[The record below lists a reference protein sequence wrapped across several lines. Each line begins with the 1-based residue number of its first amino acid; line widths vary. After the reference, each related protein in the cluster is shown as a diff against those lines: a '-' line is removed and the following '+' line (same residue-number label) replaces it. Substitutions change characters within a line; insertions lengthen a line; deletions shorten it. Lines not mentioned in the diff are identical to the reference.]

1 MNKLSK
7 KILSALLAAGTAAAS
22 IPVFAAIPEDVAGTR
37 YEEPVQVLS
46 ALKIMIGDE
55 NGKFRLD
62 DTIIRSEVAKM
73 AVHAIGLEDAADA
86 AKGTTKFDDVS
97 TEHWANGYINIATQQ
112 GLIEGDG
119 DGNFRPNDPISY
131 AEAMT
136 IMVRATGYEVSA
148 QDKGGYPQ
156 GYISVATSNGLSK
169 NVTGSSSDPISR
181 GNVAYLTTNALE
193 VNLMEQTSY
202 GSTVKYEVT
211 DKTLLKDKLEV
222 TKDEGQIEAIEKTSL
237 SGTSSLSKGQLK
249 IDGKTYDTAY
259 NMNNLLG
266 YNVTYYAKETSSGND
281 EIILAMPIK
290 NRNSELVINADLF
303 SKLTTKNSN
312 TAIEYY
318 KDENNSKTTT
328 AELSSNYVLIYNGK
342 YEEKNTDLLYIS
354 DKAGKITLLDADKD
368 GKYEIVFVTVYENMV
383 VEEVTASNKIVD
395 KYSGKSLKLDDVDY
409 RITKG
414 LEEIEISDLKEY
426 DVLSI
431 AASLD
436 NELYDITV
444 TNTSVEGKITG
455 TDSNGVYIDGEHFK
469 IANNYTDILSIG
481 IEGTF
486 YLDVEGKIAAVDTAS
501 RLSSG
506 YAYLIKAYT
515 DNGKETSSFKIFTK
529 SGEEVILEAN
539 SKIKLNDSTVQAQ
552 DAVKA
557 LTLENGET
565 DKQLITYAT
574 NADGKLTTVK
584 TAKDNSSTG
593 AVDINSF
600 TKNYVLSDAEYSAVQ
615 SKLGNVRIGS
625 DTIIFDID
633 ENSKDYAIRT
643 KDVFEDEQKYDAIVY
658 DMTEN
663 YTAKVVVLT
672 NSAVKASADASI
684 AVVKSIA
691 SATNADDEQ
700 TDLLVA
706 LSDGKEIEIYAE
718 DETVL
723 VKDGNKLESG
733 DIIQYKTNSDNE
745 IVSIRLL
752 FDVASKDNEVQNQPI
767 ENLVT
772 VYGKVTKKFTNSIN
786 VTVDNSSVVNYELPS
801 DIKVYSVDTTKSK
814 NNITTASISD
824 IQSYDEDENNRI
836 FLKIYKDVVQEA
848 VIVK

>member
-1 MNKLSK
+1 
-7 KILSALLAAGTAAAS
+7 
-22 IPVFAAIPEDVAGTR
+22 
-37 YEEPVQVLS
+37 
-46 ALKIMIGDE
+46 
-55 NGKFRLD
+55 
-62 DTIIRSEVAKM
+62 
-73 AVHAIGLEDAADA
+73 
-86 AKGTTKFDDVS
+86 
-97 TEHWANGYINIATQQ
+97 
-112 GLIEGDG
+112 
-119 DGNFRPNDPISY
+119 
-131 AEAMT
+131 
-136 IMVRATGYEVSA
+136 
-148 QDKGGYPQ
+148 
-156 GYISVATSNGLSK
+156 
-169 NVTGSSSDPISR
+169 
-181 GNVAYLTTNALE
+181 
-193 VNLMEQTSY
+193 
-202 GSTVKYEVT
+202 
-211 DKTLLKDKLEV
+211 
-222 TKDEGQIEAIEKTSL
+222 
-237 SGTSSLSKGQLK
+237 
-249 IDGKTYDTAY
+249 
-259 NMNNLLG
+259 
-266 YNVTYYAKETSSGND
+266 
-281 EIILAMPIK
+281 
-290 NRNSELVINADLF
+290 
-303 SKLTTKNSN
+303 
-312 TAIEYY
+312 
-318 KDENNSKTTT
+318 
-328 AELSSNYVLIYNGK
+328 
-342 YEEKNTDLLYIS
+342 
-354 DKAGKITLLDADKD
+354 
-368 GKYEIVFVTVYENMV
+368 
-383 VEEVTASNKIVD
+383 
-395 KYSGKSLKLDDVDY
+395 
-409 RITKG
+409 
-414 LEEIEISDLKEY
+414 
-426 DVLSI
+426 
-431 AASLD
+431 
-436 NELYDITV
+436 
-444 TNTSVEGKITG
+444 
-455 TDSNGVYIDGEHFK
+455 
-469 IANNYTDILSIG
+469 
-481 IEGTF
+481 
-486 YLDVEGKIAAVDTAS
+486 
-501 RLSSG
+501 
-506 YAYLIKAYT
+506 
-515 DNGKETSSFKIFTK
+515 
-529 SGEEVILEAN
+529 
-539 SKIKLNDSTVQAQ
+539 
-552 DAVKA
+552 
-557 LTLENGET
+557 
-565 DKQLITYAT
+565 
-574 NADGKLTTVK
+574 LTTVK

>member
-1 MNKLSK
+1 
-7 KILSALLAAGTAAAS
+7 
-22 IPVFAAIPEDVAGTR
+22 
-37 YEEPVQVLS
+37 
-46 ALKIMIGDE
+46 
-55 NGKFRLD
+55 
-62 DTIIRSEVAKM
+62 
-73 AVHAIGLEDAADA
+73 
-86 AKGTTKFDDVS
+86 
-97 TEHWANGYINIATQQ
+97 
-112 GLIEGDG
+112 
-119 DGNFRPNDPISY
+119 
-131 AEAMT
+131 
-136 IMVRATGYEVSA
+136 
-148 QDKGGYPQ
+148 
-156 GYISVATSNGLSK
+156 
-169 NVTGSSSDPISR
+169 
-181 GNVAYLTTNALE
+181 
-193 VNLMEQTSY
+193 
-202 GSTVKYEVT
+202 
-211 DKTLLKDKLEV
+211 
-222 TKDEGQIEAIEKTSL
+222 
-237 SGTSSLSKGQLK
+237 
-249 IDGKTYDTAY
+249 
-259 NMNNLLG
+259 
-266 YNVTYYAKETSSGND
+266 
-281 EIILAMPIK
+281 
-290 NRNSELVINADLF
+290 
-303 SKLTTKNSN
+303 
-312 TAIEYY
+312 
-318 KDENNSKTTT
+318 
-328 AELSSNYVLIYNGK
+328 
-342 YEEKNTDLLYIS
+342 
-354 DKAGKITLLDADKD
+354 
-368 GKYEIVFVTVYENMV
+368 
-383 VEEVTASNKIVD
+383 
-395 KYSGKSLKLDDVDY
+395 
-409 RITKG
+409 
-414 LEEIEISDLKEY
+414 LKEY

>member
-303 SKLTTKNSN
+303 SQLTTKNSN

-342 YEEKNTDLLYIS
+342 YEEKNTDLLDIS

-383 VEEVTASNKIVD
+383 VEEITASNKIVD

-539 SKIKLNDSTVQAQ
+539 SKIKLNDSTVQAE

-663 YTAKVVVLT
+663 YNAKVVVLT
-672 NSAVKASADASI
+672 NSAVKASTDASI

-786 VTVDNSSVVNYELPS
+786 VTVDNSSVVNYELLS